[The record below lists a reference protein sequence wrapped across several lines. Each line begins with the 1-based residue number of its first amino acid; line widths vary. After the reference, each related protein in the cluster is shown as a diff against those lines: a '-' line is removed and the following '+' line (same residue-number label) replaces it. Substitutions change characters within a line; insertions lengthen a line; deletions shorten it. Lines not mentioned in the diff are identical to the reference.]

1 MLLSQM
7 AAEAAKDYKYDIIL
21 ANVNG
26 KLTEIS
32 DMDITDEKVEFIT
45 VGETMGNEAY
55 KRSVLLLMLNAIHK
69 LDTDNKIKRVT
80 VEFSLSKGLYCDIR
94 VILRLQKNF
103 LIK

>member
-69 LDTDNKIKRVT
+69 LDTEIKSR
-80 VEFSLSKGLYCDIR
+80 ELQLNSLLAKVFIA
-94 VILRLQKNF
+94 I
-103 LIK
+103 

>member
-55 KRSVLLLMLNAIHK
+55 KRSVLLSMQYISLIQIIKSRELQLNSLLAKVFIAI
-69 LDTDNKIKRVT
+69 
-80 VEFSLSKGLYCDIR
+80 
-94 VILRLQKNF
+94 
-103 LIK
+103 

>member
-7 AAEAAKDYKYDIIL
+7 QQKTQKDYKYDIIL

-55 KRSVLLLMLNAIHK
+55 KEAY
-69 LDTDNKIKRVT
+69 
-80 VEFSLSKGLYCDIR
+80 F
-94 VILRLQKNF
+94 F
-103 LIK
+103 

>member
-69 LDTDNKIKRVT
+69 LDTDNKIKR
-80 VEFSLSKGLYCDIR
+80 EMCIR
-94 VILRLQKNF
+94 DRSMLAQANQSNQGVLTLLQ
-103 LIK
+103 

>member
-1 MLLSQM
+1 M

-45 VGETMGNEAY
+45 VGETMGNERIKEAY
-55 KRSVLLLMLNAIHK
+55 
-69 LDTDNKIKRVT
+69 
-80 VEFSLSKGLYCDIR
+80 F
-94 VILRLQKNF
+94 F
-103 LIK
+103 

>member
-1 MLLSQM
+1 M

-55 KRSVLLLMLNAIHK
+55 KEAY
-69 LDTDNKIKRVT
+69 
-80 VEFSLSKGLYCDIR
+80 F
-94 VILRLQKNF
+94 F
-103 LIK
+103 

>member
-32 DMDITDEKVEFIT
+32 DMDITDEKVEF
-45 VGETMGNEAY
+45 
-55 KRSVLLLMLNAIHK
+55 LL
-69 LDTDNKIKRVT
+69 
-80 VEFSLSKGLYCDIR
+80 
-94 VILRLQKNF
+94 
-103 LIK
+103 

>member
-45 VGETMGNEAY
+45 VEKLWVMRRIKEAY
-55 KRSVLLLMLNAIHK
+55 
-69 LDTDNKIKRVT
+69 
-80 VEFSLSKGLYCDIR
+80 F
-94 VILRLQKNF
+94 F
-103 LIK
+103 

>member
-32 DMDITDEKVEFIT
+32 DMDITDEKVEYKFFI
-45 VGETMGNEAY
+45 
-55 KRSVLLLMLNAIHK
+55 
-69 LDTDNKIKRVT
+69 
-80 VEFSLSKGLYCDIR
+80 VELFQRIFG
-94 VILRLQKNF
+94 
-103 LIK
+103 